1 MIMKAVDTIKVLGP
15 ESFQPQAGHAHRE
28 LDLEWLLDSLE
39 QCDSAAYRTISRTI
53 EILELLSVT
62 FIDLEAQLLHP
73 TGTPD
78 GLDWVYR
85 SYFSM
90 LDDSISLL
98 FSSICQAVV
107 PHLCSSCSRTSDS
120 STIQQE
126 FDFSS

>member
-1 MIMKAVDTIKVLGP
+1 MKAVETLKVLGP
-15 ESFQPQAGHAHRE
+15 ENYQLQSGPAHRE
-28 LDLEWLLDSLE
+28 LDLDWLLDSLE
-39 QCDSAAYRTISRTI
+39 QDDSATYRIILRTI
-53 EILELLSVT
+53 ETLEQLSVT
-62 FIDLEAQLLHP
+62 FIDLEAQILHP
-73 TGTPD
+73 TGTSE
-78 GLDWVYR
+78 GLAWVYR

-107 PHLCSSCSRTSDS
+107 PHLCAPCSRTSGS